1 MDWFLYDSH
10 HFKSIFL
17 LNSHIFLTV
26 FIKKSLQES
35 LKAGSIKINGNI
47 WSKWANIFS
56 NVLVLTF
63 SPIPGK
69 YSTLRQCFLVFCV
82 NYYRSRLREVFLEK
96 GSLKIC
102 SKFTGEYPCQS
113 AISIKLHANYW
124 NHTMAWVSSSKFPA
138 YFQNT
143 CEGLLL
149 LLQNKEAVAH
159 RCSKQF
165 MFLKIS

>member
-10 HFKSIFL
+10 HFKPMFL

-69 YSTLRQCFLVFCV
+69 YSTLRQYFLVFCV
-82 NYYRSRLREVFLEK
+82 NYYRSRVREVFLEK

-102 SKFTGEYPCQS
+102 SKFTGEYLCQS
-113 AISIKLHANYW
+113 AISIKLQSNFIEITLRHGCSPVNLL
-124 NHTMAWVSSSKFPA
+124 HIFTRTFSK
-138 YFQNT
+138 NT
-143 CEGLLL
+143 SRWMLLY
-149 LLQNKEAVAH
+149 VGFSH
-159 RCSKQF
+159 SKLCQA
-165 MFLKIS
+165 IQ